1 MSIRLT
7 LNLNQLYALN
17 IRAFCINIS
26 TTDFISDKNSKK
38 NKQLCYILHNT
49 DYNFRRKNE

>member
-26 TTDFISDKNSKK
+26 TTDFISDKKDIQKISK
-38 NKQLCYILHNT
+38 I
-49 DYNFRRKNE
+49 DYSY